1 MADLIDLSAA
11 FGLASHAVT
20 LCGIAAVLA
29 AFCPPA
35 GPRSPVWWKRTRRV
49 LDALAANWKHARN
62 RMP

>member
-1 MADLIDLSAA
+1 MIDLLDLSAA

-29 AFCPPA
+29 ALAPPA
-35 GPRSPVWWKRTRRV
+35 TARSPRWWRHTRRV
-49 LDALAANWKHARN
+49 LDVLAANVRHARN